1 MTKTFSSREAS
12 QKLEELLDDLAERD
26 DVAIVERDGDPVA
39 VVISFESYRQLI
51 DSQADRDWSTLD
63 RLRNRNRT
71 VDVGQAEQ
79 DIEEAITEV
88 RRARRRSAWGRFG
101 HKCVREL
108 NDPASW
114 RQHRCP
120 PGLAPAGVHVDHLS
134 GADS

>member
-79 DIEEAITEV
+79 DIEDAITEV
-88 RRARRRSAWGRFG
+88 RRARRRSA
-101 HKCVREL
+101 
-108 NDPASW
+108 
-114 RQHRCP
+114 
-120 PGLAPAGVHVDHLS
+120 
-134 GADS
+134 